1 MKKIIDYM
9 FYRYYMVCLKNKEFP
24 RFGAT
29 CILAEIIMM
38 AYLFAVLIHIGRNY
52 YDGLF
57 VCRTNTVVSFNWG
70 FLFTQYIRQS
80 KNYNRNNR
88 LVYSLDFNISTLQQK
103 KNKRFSRKI
112 SGQQMQ
118 YQIFRQGGVKPLL
131 YSTNSRAYSDAVPL
145 SVRITEQTIFSHSR
159 MKDLIE
165 KLKSKNNYELY
176 YSRKIGKSSYIG
188 MEQVCEENCHSLQG
202 D

>member
-1 MKKIIDYM
+1 
-9 FYRYYMVCLKNKEFP
+9 
-24 RFGAT
+24 
-29 CILAEIIMM
+29 
-38 AYLFAVLIHIGRNY
+38 
-52 YDGLF
+52 
-57 VCRTNTVVSFNWG
+57 
-70 FLFTQYIRQS
+70 
-80 KNYNRNNR
+80 
-88 LVYSLDFNISTLQQK
+88 
-103 KNKRFSRKI
+103 
-112 SGQQMQ
+112 MQ
-118 YQIFRQGGVKPLL
+118 YQIFRQSGVKPQL

-165 KLKSKNNYELY
+165 KLKSKYELY

>member
-1 MKKIIDYM
+1 
-9 FYRYYMVCLKNKEFP
+9 
-24 RFGAT
+24 
-29 CILAEIIMM
+29 
-38 AYLFAVLIHIGRNY
+38 
-52 YDGLF
+52 
-57 VCRTNTVVSFNWG
+57 
-70 FLFTQYIRQS
+70 
-80 KNYNRNNR
+80 
-88 LVYSLDFNISTLQQK
+88 
-103 KNKRFSRKI
+103 
-112 SGQQMQ
+112 MQ

-165 KLKSKNNYELY
+165 KLKSKNNYELFY
-176 YSRKIGKSSYIG
+176 IRMIGKSSYIG